1 MICEID
7 NGSPSKKGEREWG
20 KTIFND
26 RQNFP
31 KLLKHIK
38 PQIQESLQILSRIIT
53 KEAIHRLSQLKAEI

>member
-1 MICEID
+1 MVCEID
-7 NGSPSKKGEREWG
+7 NGSLSMRGEREWG

-38 PQIQESLQILSRIIT
+38 PQIQESLQILSRIFT
-53 KEAIHRLSQLKAEI
+53 KKAIHRFSHLKAEI